1 MVVSLT
7 LLASIGV
14 TQSFAQPPTDV
25 PADYRGES
33 YPIPGRYIVVFKS
46 RVADPAAEARNL
58 MRGHRGQI
66 HHTYSYAIKGFS
78 ATLPEAAYNA
88 ILKNP
93 NVDYVEQDATVYAWE
108 TTTQTGATWGID
120 RIDQTD
126 LPLNQS
132 YTYDQNGAGVLAYI
146 IDTGIRASHVEFTGR
161 IASGF
166 TAILDG
172 RGTADC
178 NGHGTHVA
186 GTVGGTLYGVAK
198 GVTLVPVRVLDCR
211 GSGSW
216 SGVIA
221 GVDWV
226 TGQKKNDP
234 NTPMVAN
241 MSLGGGASSAV
252 DDAVTKSI
260 DRRCGLRGRGRQQQ
274 RQRLQLFPGAG
285 GQRAHG
291 RLDHQQRCALLLLE
305 LRHLRRSLRPRKL
318 DHLGLAYQQHAINT
332 ISGTSMA
339 SPHVAGVAALVLSG
353 KPTATTSEVSTAI
366 VNGATSVTRSRSP
379 GTGSPNLLLYS
390 RLSAGDTPPTAETPP
405 PSNDTE
411 KPVIES
417 LVS

>member
-1 MVVSLT
+1 MNHRTLWRGIMVVSLT

-14 TQSFAQPPTDV
+14 TQSFAQPPTADIQ
-25 PADYRGES
+25 ADYRGES

-132 YTYDQNGAGVLAYI
+132 YTYEQNGAGVLAYI

-161 IASGF
+161 IAPGF

-186 GTVGGTLYGVAK
+186 GTVGGTRYGVAK
-198 GVTLVPVRVLDCR
+198 GVTLVPVRVLNCQ
-211 GSGSW
+211 GSGTW

-221 GVDWV
+221 GIDWV
-226 TGQKKNDP
+226 TG
-234 NTPMVAN
+234 TEVE
-241 MSLGGGASSAV
+241 GG
-252 DDAVTKSI
+252 
-260 DRRCGLRGRGRQQQ
+260 
-274 RQRLQLFPGAG
+274 
-285 GQRAHG
+285 
-291 RLDHQQRCALLLLE
+291 E
-305 LRHLRRSLRPRKL
+305 
-318 DHLGLAYQQHAINT
+318 
-332 ISGTSMA
+332 
-339 SPHVAGVAALVLSG
+339 
-353 KPTATTSEVSTAI
+353 
-366 VNGATSVTRSRSP
+366 
-379 GTGSPNLLLYS
+379 
-390 RLSAGDTPPTAETPP
+390 
-405 PSNDTE
+405 
-411 KPVIES
+411 
-417 LVS
+417 